1 MTFDFGR
8 DRDERALSVVVPRAD
23 GATLVH
29 KLRPAAPTGW
39 LVFVGTDQ
47 WLGDEQHKDAVE
59 IVIGPGSDQFDILRL
74 ARSDAINYGMGT
86 EELIRKLKSYDATVG
101 LDILQ
106 ANTDT
111 VVSQLLRLP
120 TDPDAFVADVYAF
133 CPDIVDQGTGTVAA
147 LRDEIQRTRVL
158 FLWWD

>member
-1 MTFDFGR
+1 L
-8 DRDERALSVVVPRAD
+8 DRS
-23 GATLVH
+23 G
-29 KLRPAAPTGW
+29 
-39 LVFVGTDQ
+39 
-47 WLGDEQHKDAVE
+47 LGDEQHKDAVE

-86 EELIRKLKSYDATVG
+86 EDLIRKLRGYDATVG

-111 VVSQLLRLP
+111 VVSQLSRLP
-120 TDPDAFVADVYAF
+120 ADPDAFVADVYTF